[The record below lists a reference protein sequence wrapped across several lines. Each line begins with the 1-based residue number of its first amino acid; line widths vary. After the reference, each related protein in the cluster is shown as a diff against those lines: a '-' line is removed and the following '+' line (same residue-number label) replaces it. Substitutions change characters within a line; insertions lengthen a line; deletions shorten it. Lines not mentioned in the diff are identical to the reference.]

1 MCLCPHR
8 AASTCELLTKEKMR
22 GGIVLGS
29 QSKRRGGEGEKEGN
43 MGLGAPWE
51 REAQKEDLEAGNAE
65 ISHIIKDKTMLNL
78 NLVFYTKHGRTFE
91 TK

>member
-1 MCLCPHR
+1 
-8 AASTCELLTKEKMR
+8 MR

-51 REAQKEDLEAGNAE
+51 REAQKEDLEAGVSGAARP
-65 ISHIIKDKTMLNL
+65 SPLGTPA
-78 NLVFYTKHGRTFE
+78 HGHHR
-91 TK
+91 